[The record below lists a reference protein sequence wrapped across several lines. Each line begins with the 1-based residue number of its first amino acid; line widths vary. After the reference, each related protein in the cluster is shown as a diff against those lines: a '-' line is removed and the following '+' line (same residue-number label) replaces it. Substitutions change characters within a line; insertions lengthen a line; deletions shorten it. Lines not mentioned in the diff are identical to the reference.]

1 MWPFLRSGEVRF
13 RNTMPLRVSRDEG
26 KTRSPGY
33 VYDSRECR
41 GYSCIAMVDDEHVGI
56 IYESTHV
63 SETND
68 MHGIGFIIVPLK
80 TVLGEKE

>member
-1 MWPFLRSGEVRF
+1 M
-13 RNTMPLRVSRDEG
+13 
-26 KTRSPGY
+26 
-33 VYDSRECR
+33 YDSRECR
-41 GYSCIAMVDDEHVGI
+41 DYSCIAMVDAEHVGI

-80 TVLGEKE
+80 TVPGE